1 MKKIIIFF
9 FAFISTGLM
18 AQKTKSPSFRIVP
31 LGVKG
36 GIDERNL
43 SAYLIAPSGT
53 NDYICMDAGS
63 VYAGIEKARQ
73 KKSFTVSTDEV
84 LKKYIKGYFISHA
97 HLDHVAGLI
106 ITSPADSAKT
116 VYALSSCMKMLEEYY
131 FNGEAWANFGDE
143 GKGFLLKKYH
153 FKTLAAGEITAVDN
167 TSMQVK
173 AFSLSHVNPFES
185 TAFLVNNGEAYF
197 LYLGDTGPD
206 EIEKANKL
214 LLLWQGVAPLI
225 TAHKLKGIFIEVSF
239 PNDQPD
245 DKLFGH
251 LTPKWLM
258 KEINV
263 LSNLAGKAAMKN
275 LPVVTTHVKPPTARI
290 IQLTKE
296 IKQLNTL
303 GLHLIFPHQGRAFNL

>member
-1 MKKIIIFF
+1 MKKTFVLFFIFLSP
-9 FAFISTGLM
+9 ALM
-18 AQKTKSPSFRIVP
+18 AQKTKPASFRIVP

-43 SAYLIAPSGT
+43 SAYMVAPSGT
-53 NDYICMDAGS
+53 NDYICMDAGT
-63 VYAGIEKARQ
+63 VYGGIEKALQ
-73 KKSFTVSTDEV
+73 KKSFTVTAEEV

-97 HLDHVAGLI
+97 HLDHVAGMI
-106 ITSPADSAKT
+106 ITSPGDSAKT
-116 VYALSSCMKMLEEYY
+116 IYALPSCMKMLQDYY

-153 FKTLAAGEITAVDN
+153 FKTLAERKNTTVDN

-185 TAFLVNNGEAYF
+185 TAFLLNTGDAYV
-197 LYLGDTGPD
+197 LYIGDTGPD
-206 EIEKANKL
+206 EIEKSNKL
-214 LLLWQGVAPLI
+214 FLLWQAVAPLVKEN
-225 TAHKLKGIFIEVSF
+225 KLKGIFIEVSF

-258 KEINV
+258 NEMNI
-263 LSNLAGKAAMKN
+263 LSSMTGKTAIKN
-275 LPVVTTHVKPPTARI
+275 LPVIITHVKPPTSRI

-296 IKQLNTL
+296 IKESNNL
-303 GLHLIFPHQGRAFNL
+303 GLHLIFPQQGRVFNL

>member
-1 MKKIIIFF
+1 MKKNIILLFV
-9 FAFISTGLM
+9 FISTGLM
-18 AQKTKSPSFRIVP
+18 AQKNTSSSFRVVP

-36 GIDERNL
+36 GIDEHNL
-43 SAYLIAPSGT
+43 SAYMIAPAGT
-53 NDYICMDAGS
+53 NDYICMDAGT
-63 VYAGIEKARQ
+63 VYAGIEKARV

-84 LKKYIKGYFISHA
+84 LKIYIKGYFISHA

-106 ITSPADSAKT
+106 ITSPADSAKAI
-116 VYALSSCMKMLEEYY
+116 YALPSCMKMLEDYY

-173 AFSLSHVNPFES
+173 AFSLSHVNPYES
-185 TAFLVNNGEAYF
+185 TAFLVNKGDAYF
-197 LYLGDTGPD
+197 LYLGDTGAD
-206 EIEKANKL
+206 EIEKTNKL
-214 LLLWQGVAPLI
+214 SLLWQAIAPLV
-225 TAHKLKGIFIEVSF
+225 TAKKLKGIFIEVSF

-245 DKLFGH
+245 AKLFGH

-258 KEINV
+258 KEMNV
-263 LSNLAGKAAMKN
+263 LSSLSGKAAMKN
-275 LPVVTTHVKPPTARI
+275 LPLIITHGKPPTAKI

-296 IKQLNTL
+296 VKQLNIF
-303 GLHLIFPHQGRAFNL
+303 GLHLIFPEQGRAFNL